1 MTENW
6 PEAMAQRL
14 RVRTA
19 LPQVLLPILRNHMV
33 VYSHLSCNLM
43 PLKVYLKIAT
53 LFSYTSNELTFFL
66 KDAPLYKITEQ

>member
-1 MTENW
+1 MLYHKKKNDSNKSSLFVLKMTENW

-43 PLKVYLKIAT
+43 P
-53 LFSYTSNELTFFL
+53 
-66 KDAPLYKITEQ
+66 P